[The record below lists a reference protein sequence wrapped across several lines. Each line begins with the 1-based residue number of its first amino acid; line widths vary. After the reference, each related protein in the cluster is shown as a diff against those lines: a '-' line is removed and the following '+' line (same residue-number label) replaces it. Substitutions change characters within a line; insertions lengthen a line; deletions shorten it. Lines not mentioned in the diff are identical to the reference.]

1 MRATTEHFVRAN
13 ERMRASLSWLRADAE
28 IPFVCECDDSAC
40 FGRVQLTRSD
50 YDLLRTRELT
60 VRLPGHGADSEAAEA
75 NGGRHSAIVKN
86 G

>member
-13 ERMRASLSWLRADAE
+13 ERMRDSLSWLRADAK
-28 IPFVCECDDSAC
+28 IPFVCECDESAC
-40 FGRVQLTRSD
+40 FGRVQLTRSE
-50 YDLLRTRELT
+50 YDLLRTRGLT

-75 NGGRHSAIVKN
+75 NGDRHSAIVKN

>member
-1 MRATTEHFVRAN
+1 MRAAPEHFVRAN
-13 ERMRASLSWLRADAE
+13 ERMRAALSWLRSDAE

-40 FGRVQLTRSD
+40 FGRVQLTRSE
-50 YDLLRTRELT
+50 YDLLRTRRLT

-75 NGGRHSAIVKN
+75 NGDRRSAIIKN